1 MLILFL
7 LLFSFSNSI
16 ISLIFWFFIT
26 LIIGGVIIR
35 TSGFYNWISYLIFI
49 FLLGGLIISVI
60 YIVGLIP
67 NTRIKLYNIN
77 IILIYIFILFSITI
91 KKTFSR
97 ITLERISKFSETLKI
112 SLFSLS
118 VYSIILFFFL
128 FIILLFIDK
137 TIGDMKGYMRY

>member
-77 IILIYIFILFSITI
+77 IILIYIFILFSKTI